1 MAHAETMEA
10 NEILQQAQDTLTVR
24 RVFGEPIERDGV
36 LVVPVAR
43 VWGGAGA
50 GSGEGQVGKEEPA
63 RQQRG
68 SGGGWGAYARGVG
81 VYVIGGGNV
90 RWIPAFDL
98 NRVILGG
105 QIAFVVGLLVLRSII
120 RARRRRF
127 S

>member
-1 MAHAETMEA
+1 MAHAEAMEA

-50 GSGEGQVGKEEPA
+50 GSGEGQVGKDEPA

-68 SGGGWGAYARGVG
+68 SGGGWGAYARGMG
-81 VYVIGGGNV
+81 VYVIAGGNV
-90 RWIPAFDL
+90 RWVPAFDL